1 MLPYRIK
8 LDLDLAIIPTK
19 SNVSQKIK
27 LHDAEGAIEE
37 LKLLNW
43 VKIMVKF

>member
-1 MLPYRIK
+1 MPLYRIK
-8 LDLDLAIIPTK
+8 LDLDLAIIPAK
-19 SNVSQKIK
+19 SNVPQKIK
-27 LHDAEGAIEE
+27 LHDAENAIEE